1 MNWLLRV
8 VYRILKSLNRAGLL
22 EHEML
27 EQWLLEREAV
37 VQGISSM
44 PETITLTKQR
54 AISWRDPD
62 RVEQYRKTLK
72 ALGAQRI
79 GQFAIDEFE
88 GFVMEAW
95 LHYGHDCYAIISQ
108 HPQMGVWFELSSTA
122 EDDTGFTV
130 TDGKK
135 RMATLPPWQTT
146 VHLPSHSPQ
155 QIIKR
160 FLSERPELS
169 WRVVDAPLFAKTMR
183 RSYKRETAWRKAN
196 L

>member
-1 MNWLLRV
+1 LRV
-8 VYRILKSLNRAGLL
+8 VYWFLKSLNRAGLL
-22 EHEML
+22 DHEML
-27 EQWLLEREAV
+27 EQWLREREAV

-54 AISWRDPD
+54 AITWRDPD

-72 ALGAQRI
+72 KLGAQRI

-95 LHYGHDCYAIISQ
+95 LHHDHDCYAIISQ

-146 VHLPSHSPQ
+146 IHLPSHSPQ
-155 QIIKR
+155 QIVKR
-160 FLSERPELS
+160 FLHERPDLS
-169 WRVVDAPLFAKTMR
+169 WRVVDAPLFAKAMR
-183 RSYKRETAWRKAN
+183 RSYKRETAWRKKN
-196 L
+196 V